1 MPKDYYSD
9 MRLSRRKILLCGCA
23 ALIPAFPTFAQD
35 EPLAEPE
42 FTIPGVEGPAPEE
55 DITAPAPETAEPEGR
70 GYDPAK
76 LPPEESEEDFVI
88 EAVNPEIIA
97 EEYRRQE
104 VPFDEPVEPGTI
116 IVDPANRYLYHV
128 LEPGRAMRYGVGVG
142 KQGFEWS
149 GSATVGMKRRWPR
162 WVPPHDMVSRNKLA
176 KKWANGMPGGPDNP
190 LGARA
195 LYLFEN
201 GADTLYRIHG
211 TIEPESIGKAAS
223 SGCIRMLNEDIVS
236 LYDKVEVGTPV
247 IVRPA
252 D

>member
-1 MPKDYYSD
+1 MI
-9 MRLSRRKILLCGCA
+9 LSRRKLLLTGCA
-23 ALIPAFPTFAQD
+23 VLMPAFPAFAQE

-42 FTIPGVEGPAPEE
+42 LTIPEPETVAPEE
-55 DITAPAPETAEPEGR
+55 DITKQQPETGEPQDG

-76 LPPEESEEDFVI
+76 LPPEESTEDFVI
-88 EAVNPEIIA
+88 EAVNPEIIP
-97 EEYRRQE
+97 EEFRRQD

-116 IVDPANRYLYHV
+116 IVDPTNRFLYHII
-128 LEPGRAMRYGVGVG
+128 EPGRATRYGVGVG

-149 GSATVGMKRRWPR
+149 GSASIGMKRRWPR
-162 WVPPHDMVSRNKLA
+162 WVPPHDMVNRNKLA
-176 KKWANGMPGGPDNP
+176 KKWANGMPGGPGNP

-195 LYLFEN
+195 MYLFSN
-201 GADTLYRIHG
+201 NADTLYRIHG

-252 D
+252 G

>member
-1 MPKDYYSD
+1 M
-9 MRLSRRKILLCGCA
+9 MFSRRKMLLTGCA
-23 ALIPAFPTFAQD
+23 VLIPGFPAFAQE

-42 FTIPGVEGPAPEE
+42 LTIPDMPTVAPEE
-55 DITAPAPETAEPEGR
+55 DVTTPAPETMAPEDG

-76 LPPEESEEDFVI
+76 LPPEESEADFVI

-116 IVDPANRYLYHV
+116 IVDPANRFLYHV

-201 GADTLYRIHG
+201 SADTLYRIHG

-236 LYDKVEVGTPV
+236 LYDRVEVGTPV

-252 D
+252 G

>member
-1 MPKDYYSD
+1 MI
-9 MRLSRRKILLCGCA
+9 LSRRKLLLTGCA
-23 ALIPAFPTFAQD
+23 VLMPTLPSFAQE

-42 FTIPGVEGPAPEE
+42 LTIPEPETVSPGE
-55 DITAPAPETAEPEGR
+55 DITKQQPETGEAQDG
-70 GYDPAK
+70 GYDADK

-88 EAVNPEIIA
+88 EAVNPEIIP
-97 EEYRRQE
+97 EEFRRQD

-116 IVDPANRYLYHV
+116 IVDPANRFLYHV
-128 LEPGRAMRYGVGVG
+128 IEPGRATRYGVGVG

-149 GSATVGMKRRWPR
+149 GSASIGMKRRWPR

-176 KKWANGMPGGPDNP
+176 KKWANGMPGGPGNP

-195 LYLFEN
+195 MYLFSN
-201 GADTLYRIHG
+201 NADTLYRIHG

-223 SGCIRMLNEDIVS
+223 SGCIRMLNEDIVL

-252 D
+252 G

>member
-1 MPKDYYSD
+1 ML
-9 MRLSRRKILLCGCA
+9 LSRRKLLLSGIA
-23 ALIPAFPTFAQD
+23 ASLTAVPAWAQEELAP
-35 EPLAEPE
+35 EPDFGVPE
-42 FTIPGVEGPAPEE
+42 TGPVSPEE
-55 DITAPAPETAEPEGR
+55 DITGSTTGPSSPEAG
-70 GYDPAK
+70 GYDPAL
-76 LPPEESEEDFVI
+76 LPPEESEADFVI
-88 EAVNPEIIA
+88 EAVNPKIIPH
-97 EEYRRQE
+97 EYRRQE

-116 IVDPANRYLYHV
+116 IVDPTNRFLYHV

-149 GSATVGMKRRWPR
+149 GNAIVGMKRRWPR

-176 KKWANGMPGGPDNP
+176 KKWANGMPGGPENP

-201 GADTLYRIHG
+201 SADTLYRIHG

-236 LYDKVEVGTPV
+236 LYDRVEIGTPV

-252 D
+252 V

>member
-1 MPKDYYSD
+1 MI
-9 MRLSRRKILLCGCA
+9 LSRRKLLLTSCA
-23 ALIPAFPTFAQD
+23 VLMPAFPAFAQE

-42 FTIPGVEGPAPEE
+42 LTIPDTGPVSPEE
-55 DITAPAPETAEPEGR
+55 DITKQQPESGTSQDG

-76 LPPEESEEDFVI
+76 LPPEESTEDFVI
-88 EAVNPEIIA
+88 EAVKPEIIP
-97 EEYRRQE
+97 EEFRRQE
-104 VPFDEPVEPGTI
+104 VPFDEADEPGTI
-116 IVDPANRYLYHV
+116 IVDPTNRFLYYV

-149 GSATVGMKRRWPR
+149 GSATIGMKRRWPR

-176 KKWANGMPGGPDNP
+176 AKWANGMPGGPKNP

-195 LYLFEN
+195 MYLFSN
-201 GADTLYRIHG
+201 NADTLYRIHG

-252 D
+252 G